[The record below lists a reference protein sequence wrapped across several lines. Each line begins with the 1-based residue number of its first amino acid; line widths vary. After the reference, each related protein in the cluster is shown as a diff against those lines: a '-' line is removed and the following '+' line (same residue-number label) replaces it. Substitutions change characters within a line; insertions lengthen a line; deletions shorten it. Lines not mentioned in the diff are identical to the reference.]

1 MMAQTILGIDVGHD
15 RLKLALMNGHHM
27 KKSLVLDMPENLVS
41 EGRIVSVETMGEF
54 LRTSL
59 KENGIRCN
67 KAGFVFSGERVYI
80 RPVTM
85 PLMNE
90 EQLLYNLPYEFRDY
104 ITEEL
109 KDFVFDYAML
119 SVNKEERTMEVM
131 AAAIPRTTLDDT
143 RVILRK
149 AGLKLVKA
157 APVLSVYQNI
167 LKGQPVSGEGPNDYC
182 ILDIGFSGIRMYA
195 FKGDKHLATNE
206 LETGLRT
213 LDDQLAEAYNV
224 DPHIAHTYLINNYD
238 DCQSKEVCGSAF
250 NNIGVELM
258 RTMNFLRYSMQDSSL
273 NDVWVCGGGA
283 RIPALLSALE
293 ENLDMKI
300 HHAGELLAGYGIGNT
315 EEADGL
321 LLAAG
326 ITQ

>member
-1 MMAQTILGIDVGHD
+1 MAQTILGIDVGHN
-15 RLKLALMNGHHM
+15 RLKLALMNG
-27 KKSLVLDMPENLVS
+27 KKVKKYAVLDMPEKLVS
-41 EGRIVSVETMGEF
+41 EGRIVSPETMGEY
-54 LRTSL
+54 LRTAI
-59 KENGIRCN
+59 KEKGIHAN
-67 KAGFVFSGERVYI
+67 KAAYVFSGERVYI

-85 PLMNE
+85 PMMNE

-109 KDFVFDYAML
+109 KDFVFDYGMI
-119 SVNKEERTMEVM
+119 SVNQEERTMEVM
-131 AAAIPRTTLDDT
+131 AAAIPKVLLDDT
-143 RVILRK
+143 RSILRK

-167 LKGQPVSGEGPNDYC
+167 LKDQPVGVEGPRDYC
-182 ILDIGFSGIRMYA
+182 ILDLGFQSIRMYA

-206 LETGLRT
+206 LESGLHS
-213 LDDQLAEAYNV
+213 LDDSLAEAFNV
-224 DPHIAHTYLINNYD
+224 DPHIAHTYLLNNYD
-238 DCQSKEVCGSAF
+238 DCQNKEVCTSAF
-250 NNIGVELM
+250 TNIGVELM

-283 RIPALLSALE
+283 NIPTLLDAIE

-300 HHAGELLAGYGIGNT
+300 HHGGELLSGYGISGIEDT
-315 EEADGL
+315 DSL

>member
-1 MMAQTILGIDVGHD
+1 MAQTILGIDVGHN
-15 RLKLALMNGHHM
+15 RLKLALINGRHI
-27 KKSLVLDMPENLVS
+27 KKSLVLDMPENLVQ
-41 EGRIVSVETMGEF
+41 EGRIVSPETMGEY

-59 KENGIRCN
+59 KEHGIRCN
-67 KAGFVFSGERVYI
+67 KAAFVFAGERVYI

-85 PLMNE
+85 PVMNE

-119 SVNKEERTMEVM
+119 SVNEEEKSMEVM
-131 AAAIPRTTLDDT
+131 AAAVPRELLDNT
-143 RVILRK
+143 RAILRK

-157 APVLSVYQNI
+157 APVLSVYQRV
-167 LKGQPVSGEGPNDYC
+167 LKAQPKESDTPKDFC
-182 ILDIGFSGIRMYA
+182 ILDIGYSAIRMYA

-213 LDDQLAEAYNV
+213 IDDALAEAYNV

-238 DCQSKEVCGSAF
+238 DCQNKEVCLSAF

-283 RIPALLSALE
+283 NLAPLLKALE

-300 HHAGELLAGYGIGNT
+300 HHAGELLAPFGVTDKHEG
-315 EEADGL
+315 DSL

>member
-1 MMAQTILGIDVGHD
+1 MAKTILGIDVGHN
-15 RLKLALMNGHHM
+15 RLKLALMNGRRI
-27 KKSLVLDMPENLVS
+27 KKSLVLDMPENLVID
-41 EGRIVSVETMGEF
+41 GRIVSPETMGEY
-54 LRTSL
+54 LRNAL
-59 KENGIRCN
+59 KENGIRAG
-67 KAGFVFSGERVYI
+67 KAGYVFSGERVYI

-85 PLMNE
+85 PMMNE

-119 SVNKEERTMEVM
+119 SVNQEERTMDVM
-131 AAAIPRTTLDDT
+131 AAAIPRQLLEDT
-143 RVILRK
+143 RAILRK

-167 LKGQPVSGEGPNDYC
+167 LRDQPKSGEAPTDHC
-182 ILDIGFSGIRMYA
+182 ILDIGFQSIRMYA
-195 FKGDKHLATNE
+195 FKGDRHLATNE
-206 LETGLRT
+206 LESGLHS
-213 LDDQLAEAYNV
+213 LDDALAETYNV
-224 DPHIAHTYLINNYD
+224 DTHIAHTYLLNNYD
-238 DCQSKEVCGSAF
+238 DCQNKEVCTSAF

-273 NDVWVCGGGA
+273 NDVWVSGGGA
-283 RIPALLSALE
+283 AIPSLLTALG

-300 HHAGELLAGYGIGNT
+300 HHAGELLSEYGIRSS
-315 EEADGL
+315 EEADAI

>member
-1 MMAQTILGIDVGHD
+1 MAQTILGIDVGHN
-15 RLKLALMNGHHM
+15 RLKLALMTGKKL
-27 KKSLVLDMPENLVS
+27 KKSLVLDMPENLMN
-41 EGRIVSVETMGEF
+41 EGRIVSPETMGEF
-54 LRTSL
+54 LRSSL

-67 KAGFVFSGERVYI
+67 KAAYVFAGDRVYV

-85 PLMNE
+85 PMMNE

-109 KDFVFDYAML
+109 KDFVFDYAMI
-119 SVNKEERTMEVM
+119 SVNEEERTMEVM
-131 AAAIPRTTLDDT
+131 AAAVPRVLLDDT
-143 RVILRK
+143 RSILRK

-157 APVLSVYQNI
+157 APVLCVYQNI
-167 LKGQPVSGEGPNDYC
+167 MQAQPVDADGPRDYC
-182 ILDIGFSGIRMYA
+182 ILDIGFQSIRMYA

-206 LETGLRT
+206 IESGLRT
-213 LDDQLAEAYNV
+213 LDDALAETFNV
-224 DPHIAHTYLINNYD
+224 DSHIAHTYLISNYE
-238 DCQSKEVCGSAF
+238 DCQNNDVCTSAF

-283 RIPALLSALE
+283 NIPALLSALE

-300 HHAGELLAGYGIGNT
+300 HPAGELLSGFGYTDTT
-315 EEADGL
+315 ESSSM
-321 LLAAG
+321 LLATG

>member
-1 MMAQTILGIDVGHD
+1 MAQTILGIDVGHK
-15 RLKLALMNGHHM
+15 RLKLALMNGRRV
-27 KKSLVLDMPENLVS
+27 KKVVVLDMPENLVI
-41 EGRIVSVETMGEF
+41 EGRIVSPETMGEF
-54 LRTSL
+54 LRNSI
-59 KENGIRCN
+59 KENGIRAG
-67 KAGFVFSGERVYI
+67 KAAFVFSGERVYI

-119 SVNKEERTMEVM
+119 SVNEEENSMDVM
-131 AAAIPRTTLDDT
+131 AAAIPRQLLEDT
-143 RVILRK
+143 RAILRK

-167 LKGQPVSGEGPNDYC
+167 LRAQPVEPDGPKDYC
-182 ILDIGFSGIRMYA
+182 ILDIGYAGIRMYA

-206 LETGLRT
+206 LETGLHT
-213 LDDQLAEAYNV
+213 LNDSIAETYGV
-224 DPHIAHTYLINNYD
+224 DPHIAYTYLVNNYD
-238 DCQSKEVCGSAF
+238 DCQNKEVCTTAF

-283 RIPALLSALE
+283 DIPPLLKALE

-300 HHAGELLAGYGIGNT
+300 RPAGELMTSFGFSNSDEGN
-315 EEADGL
+315 AYI
-321 LLAAG
+321 LAAG

>member
-1 MMAQTILGIDVGHD
+1 MAQTILGIDVGHN
-15 RLKLALMNGHHM
+15 RLKLALVNGKHI
-27 KKSLVLDMPENLVS
+27 KRSVVLDMPENLVRD
-41 EGRIVSVETMGEF
+41 GRIVSPETMGEY

-59 KENGIRCN
+59 KEQGIRCN
-67 KAGFVFSGERVYI
+67 KAAYVFAGERVYI

-85 PLMNE
+85 PIMNE

-109 KDFVFDYAML
+109 KEFVFDYAML
-119 SVNKEERTMEVM
+119 SVNEEENTMEVM
-131 AAAIPRTTLDDT
+131 AAAVPRVLLDDT
-143 RVILRK
+143 RAILRK

-167 LKGQPVSGEGPNDYC
+167 LKNQPSGTDSPRDYC
-182 ILDIGFSGIRMYA
+182 ILDIGFQSIRMYA

-206 LETGLRT
+206 LESGLHSI
-213 LDDQLAEAYNV
+213 DDALAEAYNV

-238 DCQSKEVCGSAF
+238 DCQNKDICVSAF

-283 RIPALLSALE
+283 SLPTLLKALE

-300 HHAGELLAGYGIGNT
+300 HHAGELLLPFGITDKHEG
-315 EEADGL
+315 DSL
-321 LLAAG
+321 LLALG

>member
-1 MMAQTILGIDVGHD
+1 MAQTILGIDVGQS
-15 RLKLALMNGHHM
+15 RLKLALMNGRHV
-27 KKSLVLDMPENLVS
+27 KKHAVLEMPENLVS
-41 EGRIVSVETMGEF
+41 EGRIVSPETMGEF
-54 LRTSL
+54 LRMSM
-59 KENGIRCN
+59 KEKGIRAG
-67 KAGFVFSGERVYI
+67 KAAYVFAGERVYI

-109 KDFVFDYAML
+109 KDFVFDYAMI
-119 SVNKEERTMEVM
+119 SANEEERTMEVM
-131 AAAIPRTTLDDT
+131 AAAIPRQLLEDT
-143 RVILRK
+143 RSILKK

-157 APVLSVYQNI
+157 APVLSVYQTV
-167 LKGQPVSGEGPNDYC
+167 LKNQPVTPDGPKDYC
-182 ILDIGFSGIRMYA
+182 ILDIGYSGIRMYA

-206 LETGLRT
+206 LETGLHT
-213 LDDQLAEAYNV
+213 LGDAIAEAYNV
-224 DPHIAHTYLINNYD
+224 DPHIAHTYLVNNYD
-238 DCQSKEVCGSAF
+238 DCQNKEVCANAF

-283 RIPALLSALE
+283 DIPALLKALE

-300 HHAGELLAGYGIGNT
+300 HSAGELLDGYGFSDVATGS
-315 EEADGL
+315 EL
-321 LLAAG
+321 FLAAG

>member
-1 MMAQTILGIDVGHD
+1 MAKTILGIDVGHN
-15 RLKLALMNGHHM
+15 RLKLVLINGRHV
-27 KKSLVLDMPENLVS
+27 KKHVILDMPENLVN
-41 EGRIVSVETMGEF
+41 EGRIVSPETMGEF
-54 LRTSL
+54 LRVSM

-85 PLMNE
+85 PIMNE

-109 KDFVFDYAML
+109 KDFVFDYAMI
-119 SVNKEERTMEVM
+119 SVNKEENNMDVM
-131 AAAIPRTTLDDT
+131 AAAIPRQLLEDT
-143 RVILRK
+143 RAILKK

-167 LKGQPVSGEGPNDYC
+167 LRNQPVAGDGPKDYC
-182 ILDIGFSGIRMYA
+182 ILDIGYSGIRMYA
-195 FKGDKHLATNE
+195 FKGDRHLATNE
-206 LETGLRT
+206 LETGLHT
-213 LDDQLAEAYNV
+213 LNDAIAEAYSV
-224 DPHIAHTYLINNYD
+224 DPHIAHTYLVNNYD
-238 DCQSKEVCGSAF
+238 DCQNKEVCISAF

-273 NDVWVCGGGA
+273 NDIWVCGGGA
-283 RIPALLSALE
+283 DIPALLTALE

-300 HHAGELLAGYGIGNT
+300 RPAGELLSGFGFSSAEEGNGY
-315 EEADGL
+315 